1 MGILINTTDFVGKYY
16 IAFNTAGSAEL
27 DAFITQY
34 ETPLLYDLLGK
45 TLADAFI
52 ASVAN
57 NLPVGA
63 AYLAIYNVIELD
75 LGCDYARN
83 EGMKN
88 MLLGFLFFEWMR
100 TNPIKSTVNGQAI
113 MSNENSTPVIDN
125 WGITRIY
132 NNSVND
138 YQIIQYYINQNL
150 TDYPNYKGQY
160 KGYASP
166 I

>member
-1 MGILINTTDFVGKYY
+1 MGILINTTDFVGKYN
-16 IAFNTAGSAEL
+16 IAFNTAGEAEL
-27 DAFITQY
+27 EAFITKY

-45 TLADAFI
+45 TLSDLFI
-52 ASVAN
+52 ASVVN

-75 LGCDYARN
+75 LTCIVERN

-100 TNPIKSTVNGQAI
+100 TNPIKSTVNGQVM

-132 NNSVND
+132 NSSIND

>member
-1 MGILINTTDFVGKYY
+1 MGILINTSDFVGKYA
-16 IAFNTAGSAEL
+16 IAQNSFSKLSEY
-27 DAFITQY
+27 ITQY
-34 ETPLLYDLLGK
+34 ETAYLYDLLGV

-52 ASVAN
+52 ASVVN

-63 AYLAIYNVIELD
+63 PYLAIYNVIELD
-75 LGCDYARN
+75 LTCSTERN

-88 MLLGFLFFEWMR
+88 MLLGFIYYEFMR
-100 TNPIKSTVNGQAI
+100 KDPIKSTITGQVLN
-113 MSNENSTPVIDN
+113 SNENSTPVLDN
-125 WGITRIY
+125 WGMCNRY

-138 YQIIQYYINQNL
+138 YQIIQYYIKQNL

-160 KGYASP
+160 KGFALP

>member
-1 MGILINTTDFVGKYY
+1 MGILINTTDFVGKYELAY
-16 IAFNTAGSAEL
+16 NTFGANTL
-27 DAFITQY
+27 DSFIDQY
-34 ETPLLYDLLGK
+34 ETNFLYDLLGK
-45 TLADAFI
+45 TLGDAFI
-52 ASVAN
+52 ASVVN
-57 NLPVGA
+57 NVPVGA

-113 MSNENSTPVIDN
+113 MTNENSTPVIDN

-132 NNSVND
+132 NNSINY

-150 TDYPNYKGQY
+150 TDYPNYKGQH

>member
-1 MGILINTTDFVGKYY
+1 MGILINTTDFVGKYN
-16 IAFNTAGSAEL
+16 IAFNTAGEAEL

-45 TLADAFI
+45 TLSDLFI
-52 ASVAN
+52 ASVVN
-57 NLPVGA
+57 NLPVGS

-75 LGCDYARN
+75 LTCIVERN

-100 TNPIKSTVNGQAI
+100 TNPIKSTVNGQVI
-113 MSNENSTPVIDN
+113 MTNENSNPVIDN

-132 NNSVND
+132 NNSIND